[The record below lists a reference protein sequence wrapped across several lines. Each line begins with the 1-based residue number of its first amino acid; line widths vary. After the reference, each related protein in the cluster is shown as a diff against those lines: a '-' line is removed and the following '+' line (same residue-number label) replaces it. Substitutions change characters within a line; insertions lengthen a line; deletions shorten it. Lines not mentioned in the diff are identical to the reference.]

1 MKGGEHITPN
11 YVAKKSV
18 VPVLNFWLILF
29 FWLIIPLII
38 QIVRILTVKAYSI
51 EIYDEKIV
59 TKSGLLSKNE
69 NQSVFAGVYSV
80 SISQT
85 FLGRIFGYGDIRVD
99 CPGKWD
105 IDTRGIKNPKDL
117 KKFLETK
124 ITAKG
129 INKVIVEEQPGFNM

>member
-1 MKGGEHITPN
+1 MNPN
-11 YVAKKSV
+11 YTAKKSV
-18 VPVLNFWLILF
+18 VPVLNIWLILLC
-29 FWLIIPLII
+29 WLVIPLII
-38 QIVRILTVKAYSI
+38 QIVKILTVKAYSI

-59 TKSGLLSKNE
+59 TKSGFLNKNE
-69 NQSVFAGVYSV
+69 NQSVFSGVYSV

-85 FLGRIFGYGDIRVD
+85 LFGRIFGYGDIRVD

-105 IDTRGIKNPKDL
+105 IDTRGIKNPKEF

-129 INKVIVEEQPGFNM
+129 MNNVVFEGNNLNMHM